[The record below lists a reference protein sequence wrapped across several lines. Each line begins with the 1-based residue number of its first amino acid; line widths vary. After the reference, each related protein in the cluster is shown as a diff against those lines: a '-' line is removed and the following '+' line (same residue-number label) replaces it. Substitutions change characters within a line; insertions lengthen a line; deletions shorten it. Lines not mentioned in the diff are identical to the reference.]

1 MRARLAHA
9 AERLDERAHDPAVLA
24 HSMEQVAQ
32 VNRLLGGTRAVLR
45 AVREVLPIN
54 GPVRIV
60 DVGCGSGDVS
70 AAVADDLLR
79 RGRDATLV
87 AGDLHPQILDLAQQ
101 RLRHRSNVAVARLD
115 ARALP
120 LRRHA
125 FDVALMSLALHHF
138 EDEEPVA
145 VLRELGRVARVV
157 VINDLERCWSNYAGA
172 RLLAASLWS
181 NNRLTRH
188 DGPLS
193 VLRSFTAP
201 ELVAMA
207 QRAGLS
213 DARVHRRFFHR
224 LVLIARSG

>member
-1 MRARLAHA
+1 MKTRLAHA
-9 AERLDERAHDPAVLA
+9 GERLDERAHDPAVLA
-24 HSMEQVAQ
+24 HSMQQVAQ

-45 AVREVLPIN
+45 AVHEVIPAHGLI
-54 GPVRIV
+54 RIV
-60 DVGCGSGDVS
+60 DVGCGSGDVT
-70 AAVADDLLR
+70 AAVADDLQR
-79 RGRDATLV
+79 KGREAIIL
-87 AGDLHPQILDLAQQ
+87 AGDLHPQILELAQC
-101 RLRHRSNVAVARLD
+101 RLQHRPNVSLARLD

-125 FDVALMSLALHHF
+125 FDVALMSLTLHHF
-138 EDEEPVA
+138 EDNDPVA

-172 RLLAASLWS
+172 RLLATTLWAG
-181 NNRLTRH
+181 NRLTRH

-193 VLRSFTAP
+193 VLRSFTAA

-224 LVLIARSG
+224 LVLTARSG